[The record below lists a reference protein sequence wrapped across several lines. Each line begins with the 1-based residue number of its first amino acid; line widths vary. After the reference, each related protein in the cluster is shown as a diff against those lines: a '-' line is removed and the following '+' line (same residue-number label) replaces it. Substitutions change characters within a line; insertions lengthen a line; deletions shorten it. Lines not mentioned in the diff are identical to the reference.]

1 VRVTASWSARV
12 LLIGLAAAGVFWV
25 LARLWVGVLPVVLA
39 MTVASVFSPV
49 VSWLRGHRWP
59 SAAAAGVTVLAALT
73 VIGGVHALIVRPM
86 IRQGSELASSAG
98 DGIDR
103 LRDWLAG
110 PPLEISS
117 RQLDEAVSLVVDRLR
132 SSAGDSPAGP

>member
-1 VRVTASWSARV
+1 
-12 LLIGLAAAGVFWV
+12 
-25 LARLWVGVLPVVLA
+25 
-39 MTVASVFSPV
+39 
-49 VSWLRGHRWP
+49 
-59 SAAAAGVTVLAALT
+59 
-73 VIGGVHALIVRPM
+73 M